1 MKFKNQYLFLDESV
15 HEQLSFIAY
24 RSVGLNVCSRTQAPG
39 HIELCKDDDQVI

>member
-1 MKFKNQYLFLDESV
+1 MKFKIQYLFLDESV

-39 HIELCKDDDQVI
+39 HIELCKDDGQVI